1 MVRRHA
7 ESELRLL
14 ASHFKV
20 VAVMGPRQSGKTTL
34 VRKVFPLKPYFSL
47 ENPDVWDWV
56 NSDPRG
62 FLNQIPN
69 GAVIDEVQR
78 YPNLLSYL

>member
-7 ESELRLL
+7 ENELLQL
-14 ASHFKV
+14 AGHYKV

-34 VRKVFPLKPYFSL
+34 VKTVFPDKHYFSL

-56 NSDPRG
+56 HENPRG
-62 FLNQIPN
+62 F
-69 GAVIDEVQR
+69 R
-78 YPNLLSYL
+78 